1 MEGRTEWML
10 CCIDPALLV
19 FRLEPLGFGS
29 PSSGLCDIFRSFP
42 FWCSDGKRRAFLF
55 SFSPTRTHEASR
67 ALGNMWLCSK
77 HHLQKDG
84 LGKASSPEQENIS
97 GASDLRRADSISP
110 TTLGSVTNLIRQ
122 PILLL
127 GKSPAKPSSCKNKY
141 SSANILIS

>member
-1 MEGRTEWML
+1 MAFLSQDW
-10 CCIDPALLV
+10 
-19 FRLEPLGFGS
+19 
-29 PSSGLCDIFRSFP
+29 DIFCSFP
-42 FWCSDGKRRAFLF
+42 FYYLDRKGHAFLF
-55 SFSPTRTHEASR
+55 SFNPNIIHEASR
-67 ALGNMWLCSK
+67 ALGDMWLCSK

-84 LGKASSPEQENIS
+84 LGKVCSPEQRNIS

-122 PILLL
+122 HILLL